1 MYRIYK
7 INVPYSCRDYL
18 GRDYAP
24 DFMDVL
30 KAQAVL
36 YPEKIAEFD
45 DSKRISKEW
54 KKAKKK
60 YKYIEK
66 CKNWRGWSGVY
77 IELCSDEEDSISEPS
92 YGDENFYVKDI
103 QIPIYKKS
111 DIKWLR

>member
-7 INVPYSCRDYL
+7 INLEYSRRDYH
-18 GRDYAP
+18 GREYAP

-30 KAQAVL
+30 NAQTAL
-36 YPEKIAEFD
+36 YPEIIAESND
-45 DSKRISKEW
+45 AKRIREDW
-54 KKAKKK
+54 KKAKKE

-66 CKNWRGWSGVY
+66 CKNCRCWRGVY
-77 IELCSDEEDSISEPS
+77 IELCSDEEDSINEPS

-103 QIPIYKKS
+103 QTPIYKKS

>member
-30 KAQAVL
+30 NAQSAL
-36 YPEKIAEFD
+36 YPEKIAE
-45 DSKRISKEW
+45 S
-54 KKAKKK
+54 
-60 YKYIEK
+60 
-66 CKNWRGWSGVY
+66 
-77 IELCSDEEDSISEPS
+77 
-92 YGDENFYVKDI
+92 YVKDI
-103 QIPIYKKS
+103 QTPIYKKR